1 MKKAEDVRVRARTTA
16 HHGVQAGERAAQ
28 VRVVLFINNSVNLLL
43 FI

>member
-1 MKKAEDVRVRARTTA
+1 MKKAEDVRVRARTA
-16 HHGVQAGERAAQ
+16 VLHVQADKRAAQ